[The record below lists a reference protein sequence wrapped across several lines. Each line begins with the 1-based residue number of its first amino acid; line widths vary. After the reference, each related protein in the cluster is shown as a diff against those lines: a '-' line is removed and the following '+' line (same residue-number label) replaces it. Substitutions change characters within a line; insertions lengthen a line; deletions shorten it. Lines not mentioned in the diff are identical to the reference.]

1 LPGIIRS
8 KEENS
13 VLDALSTLPVA
24 LTSNP
29 SGWSKALE
37 ILIIAI
43 GILALIVTVY
53 LMWKHKVF
61 SAQPD
66 AAEEGVIRTG
76 ATSTTTGAL
85 FAFLSV
91 MGLPLSMAGVRF
103 RGVYD
108 KFV

>member
-1 LPGIIRS
+1 ML
-8 KEENS
+8 E
-13 VLDALSTLPVA
+13 ALSTLPVA

-29 SGWSKALE
+29 SGWSKALA

-66 AAEEGVIRTG
+66 AAEEASSEPGQHPPQR
-76 ATSTTTGAL
+76 
-85 FAFLSV
+85 
-91 MGLPLSMAGVRF
+91 GLCSRF
-103 RGVYD
+103 
-108 KFV
+108 